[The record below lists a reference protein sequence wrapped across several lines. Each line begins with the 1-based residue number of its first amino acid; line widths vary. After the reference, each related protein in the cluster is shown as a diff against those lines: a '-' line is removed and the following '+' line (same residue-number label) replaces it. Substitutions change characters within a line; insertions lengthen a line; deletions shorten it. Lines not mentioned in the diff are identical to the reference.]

1 MITYKNITFAFKD
14 HRQLKRHLLYMFA
27 RRMGLKYAARRN
39 YTIKRIWKIIGSE
52 IETIWDEYN
61 GIAWALEYHK

>member
-1 MITYKNITFAFKD
+1 
-14 HRQLKRHLLYMFA
+14 MFA

-52 IETIWDEYN
+52 IETIWDAYN
-61 GIAWALEYHK
+61 GFEWALEYHK

>member
-1 MITYKNITFAFKD
+1 
-14 HRQLKRHLLYMFA
+14 
-27 RRMGLKYAARRN
+27 MGLKYAARRN

-52 IETIWDEYN
+52 IETIWDECN